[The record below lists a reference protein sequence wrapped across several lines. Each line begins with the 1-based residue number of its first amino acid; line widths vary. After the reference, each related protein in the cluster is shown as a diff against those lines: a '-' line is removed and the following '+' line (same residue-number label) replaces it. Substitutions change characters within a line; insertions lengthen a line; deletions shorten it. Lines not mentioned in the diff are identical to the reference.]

1 MFQLEFQSET
11 INVTGCCKQEEP
23 DKKYKVIKKI
33 GRYRCVKYEK
43 YNKHIIEISPWV
55 MQLDDSIIKNT
66 IMHEL
71 IHCFPFCC
79 NHGEHFKKYAKIIN
93 KAYGYDISR
102 LGNKEKDYELSNLQY
117 EKPSY
122 KYTIKCTKCGKQF
135 HRNRLAR
142 NFFSKYRCLCGGK
155 LEQI

>member
-1 MFQLEFQSET
+1 
-11 INVTGCCKQEEP
+11 
-23 DKKYKVIKKI
+23 
-33 GRYRCVKYEK
+33 
-43 YNKHIIEISPWV
+43 

-79 NHGEHFKKYAKIIN
+79 NHGEYFKKYAKIIN

-122 KYTIKCTKCGKQF
+122 KYTIKCTKCGKKF
-135 HRNRLAR
+135 HRSRLAH
-142 NFFSKYRCLCGGK
+142 NFFTQYRCLCGGK